1 MRLTHVAS
9 LFLVPALAVAPAF
22 ASAPKSDAAPN
33 TSTVRVSTG
42 IVAPVILDPADIRV
56 PAGTLA
62 NTLGGEAT
70 VVLRLNV
77 DEQGHAQDVRVVK
90 SAGLEVVDSHVV
102 AGVEQAHF
110 RPAKLNN
117 QAIPMAISLVV
128 RVQR

>member
-22 ASAPKSDAAPN
+22 ARAPKSDSTAS

-42 IVAPVILDPADIRV
+42 IVAPVILNPADIRV

-62 NTLGGEAT
+62 NALGGEAT
-70 VVLRLNV
+70 VVLRLSV

-90 SAGLEVVDSHVV
+90 SAGVEEVDSRVV
-102 AGVEQAHF
+102 AGVEQARF
-110 RPAKLNN
+110 RPAQLNN
-117 QAIPMAISLVV
+117 QSIPMAMSLVV